1 MGYLARWVSA
11 TNEAVGCCY
20 TCFWRP
26 HADPFI
32 CAAPQAVA
40 LLRALRLYCRG
51 VSSGDRFRWFLA
63 ELCASGG
70 AACGGAPKGR
80 YFSSGYRAAP
90 RAAPGLQ
97 NHLEAFAGHFAG
109 ITENRSGSRN
119 RIFANFV
126 SREIFVKIGKNLCFK
141 DVMLF
146 LMSGSTR
153 RSSTVF
159 FKLFDLRLQHRILAE
174 T

>member
-1 MGYLARWVSA
+1 MPASAVCCSTMTSEAPGNLAEMMSQCVLAFKAWRLRGSVSGFGVDVGYLARWVSA

-20 TCFWRP
+20 LLASGDLTRIPLF
-26 HADPFI
+26 

-80 YFSSGYRAAP
+80 YFSSGCRAAP
-90 RAAPGLQ
+90 RAAPGSG
-97 NHLEAFAGHFAG
+97 NSGG
-109 ITENRSGSRN
+109 TPPNTRS
-119 RIFANFV
+119 A
-126 SREIFVKIGKNLCFK
+126 
-141 DVMLF
+141 M
-146 LMSGSTR
+146 
-153 RSSTVF
+153 
-159 FKLFDLRLQHRILAE
+159 HRGVC
-174 T
+174 